1 MKLLDTSWKLER
13 LVECGERGK
22 VIPHTL
28 PNNSKLVLLRS
39 IAIIARTREHA
50 LVANCIIIIQPIF
63 TNTHT
68 RIKAFQLRFPHLFES
83 FYKSMWGN
91 LAGTINKN
99 SGGLLDKIGDV
110 VAPVLDDVVEYTDSE
125 EEEDYDDG
133 EYYADED
140 EYDEDEYVTYD
151 NNGHQRSTDEV
162 LKGGIEMEE
171 NEVNSRDDSKPH
183 SSNVDAFVHGEVYR
197 EEEVGHR
204 DDDILQ
210 ESEKEVAGLT
220 EFENE
225 IEKSH
230 AESDDAL
237 PGVSHMMEL
246 QVDAQVDD
254 ENEIVDSIN
263 IKDERLSEENSER
276 RHEFAKDSLIGDDIA
291 CRDNK
296 DGISKITCKSP
307 TQSESN
313 ACMTPSN
320 DFDHTPESKMEHTVL
335 ETKETDGKGK
345 DRTVDVEFEEKSLPK
360 HMNEKEVGELVKEF
374 DTSNQP
380 IQNIEPLQNIDCDD
394 NDNNSSQGNT
404 RISNVKVNAIKCE
417 DIDED
422 SSEINDDK
430 NSSRHVWD
438 EKMKELTQLYEMKM
452 LEQQARFEEERAE
465 LRRLAQMLSDECHNV
480 KQQARID
487 LENCCNT
494 KDGEILETTK
504 MLEAERDRSSKLEIE
519 MENLINAENALV
531 SNNEEAERFLR
542 EEFESKLTKA
552 KKQTEDKVQEIQRLR
567 VSTGDMRS
575 IISLATTE
583 NHKMEGEIKS
593 LKKEVERLSHELEST
608 TSNLRELENENHD
621 MGGLRMELRLLK
633 ESNERELAN
642 SIANEETTASL
653 LEKTTMERDG
663 AIQEAKD
670 LERKLMQALADHEIA
685 QQDNERVSKSLENM
699 ERALEAFQAER
710 EEECALLEEHRVESE
725 SALKEAH
732 EASLEALRISNDM
745 RMGEVQEAANKAVT
759 KCMGEIDE
767 LEAKLSEA
775 REETRST
782 RKALDEAIR
791 KLQATQDDV
800 IDRTLMKNILLDWI
814 GRKKDKDAVLNIMT
828 SLLKFSEKE
837 KNEVGLFEYN
847 RTGIAGRVVD
857 AVAAPLPPTKLH
869 IDKIEGDSVQEKWV
883 NFLISE
889 SSMDED

>member
-1 MKLLDTSWKLER
+1 
-13 LVECGERGK
+13 
-22 VIPHTL
+22 
-28 PNNSKLVLLRS
+28 
-39 IAIIARTREHA
+39 
-50 LVANCIIIIQPIF
+50 
-63 TNTHT
+63 
-68 RIKAFQLRFPHLFES
+68 
-83 FYKSMWGN
+83 MWGN

-125 EEEDYDDG
+125 EEEEEEEEEYDDA

-140 EYDEDEYVTYD
+140 EYDEDEYVTYV
-151 NNGHQRSTDEV
+151 NNGHQRSTTEV
-162 LKGGIEMEE
+162 LKEGIDMEE
-171 NEVNSRDDSKPH
+171 KEVHSRDDNKPN
-183 SSNVDAFVHGEVYR
+183 SFNVDPFVHGEHYR
-197 EEEVGHR
+197 EEEVGHIN
-204 DDDILQ
+204 DEILQ
-210 ESEKEVAGLT
+210 ESTKEFAVLT

-230 AESDDAL
+230 AESDNDL

-254 ENEIVDSIN
+254 VNENVDSIH
-263 IKDERLSEENSER
+263 IRDERLSEEISER
-276 RHEFAKDSLIGDDIA
+276 RHDFVKDISIGDDIA
-291 CRDNK
+291 CRDNEN
-296 DGISKITCKSP
+296 GISKLMSKSP
-307 TQSESN
+307 TQLESN
-313 ACMTPSN
+313 ACMIPSN
-320 DFDHTPESKMEHTVL
+320 DFDHTSELKMEHKVL
-335 ETKETDGKGK
+335 EEKETDGEGK
-345 DRTVDVEFEEKSLPK
+345 DRTVDVEFEEESLPK
-360 HMNEKEVGELVKEF
+360 HLNEKEVGKLVNEF

-380 IQNIEPLQNIDCDD
+380 FQNIDCDN

-404 RISNVKVNAIKCE
+404 RISNVKVDAMKCE

-430 NSSRHVWD
+430 RSSKHIWD
-438 EKMKELTQLYEMKM
+438 EKMKELVEIYETKM
-452 LEQQARFEEERAE
+452 LEQQARFEEERGE

-480 KQQARID
+480 KQQTIID

-494 KDGEILETTK
+494 KDGEILETAK

-519 MENLINAENALV
+519 VEQLINAENTLV
-531 SNNEEAERFLR
+531 SNNEDSERFLR
-542 EEFESKLTKA
+542 EEFEAKLTKA

-593 LKKEVERLSHELEST
+593 LKKEVERLSYELEST

-621 MGGLRMELRLLK
+621 MGGLQMELRLLK

-670 LERKLMQALADHEIA
+670 LERKLVQSLADYEIA

-767 LEAKLSEA
+767 IEAKLSEA

-814 GRKKDKDAVLNIMT
+814 GRKKDKDAVLSILT

-837 KNEVGLFEYN
+837 KNEVGLFEHN

-889 SSMDED
+889 SSMDEEQGEVDTS